1 MSGPSIDRSSNRPLV
16 GRWIQIPSMSQE
28 HVHIPVM
35 PEEVVSLLGGRD
47 DEETPSGLL
56 VDATLGAGGHSALL
70 LERLPRLRVFGTDQ
84 DPEILDIARRRLGP
98 FQDRATL
105 ERCRMTELARR
116 MRKLRL
122 EAPIGFL
129 MDVGVSSLQ
138 LDQADRGFS
147 FMSDGPLDM
156 RMDPSR
162 DRTAADIINRWDE
175 GDLADL
181 FYFEGGE
188 SRSRRIA
195 AAIVEAR
202 RRIPFK
208 RTGALADVIA
218 RAVGGRG
225 KTHPATKSFQAL
237 RRAVNEEG
245 DELQAGLEAA
255 ETVLADGGVLAV
267 ISFHS
272 GEDGVVKR
280 FLADRAKA
288 GAWEVL
294 TRRPLKPTP
303 HEARTNPRSRS
314 ACLRAARRVR
324 SGDES
329 ATTQGQENTGAFGSD
344 ATGRH
349 GKSRFEG
356 EDR

>member
-1 MSGPSIDRSSNRPLV
+1 
-16 GRWIQIPSMSQE
+16 
-28 HVHIPVM
+28 
-35 PEEVVSLLGGRD
+35 
-47 DEETPSGLL
+47 
-56 VDATLGAGGHSALL
+56 
-70 LERLPRLRVFGTDQ
+70 
-84 DPEILDIARRRLGP
+84 
-98 FQDRATL
+98 
-105 ERCRMTELARR
+105 MTELARR

-156 RMDPSR
+156 RMDPER

-208 RTGALADVIA
+208 RTGVLADVIA

-225 KTHPATKSFQAL
+225 KTHPATKTFQAL

-255 ETVLADGGVLAV
+255 ETVLADGGVLVV

-303 HEARTNPRSRS
+303 QEARTNPRSRS

-324 SGDES
+324 TGEQPVTNQDS
-329 ATTQGQENTGAFGSD
+329 ASSADQNTGAFGSD

-349 GKSRFEG
+349 GKSRLEG
-356 EDR
+356 ENR